1 MCYKFELRIFE
12 VPLLYL
18 SFDVREFWRDQPG
31 TEVDIARERIGQQN
45 QFAGKF
51 RFSGALGD
59 DRFEAKSLVPANKKT
74 YVVGHFDFTVDSH
87 GVLTGSFT
95 DEGGAKLPFSGSVD
109 AQGNVRGKA
118 DWAGRRSVLTGK
130 IAPPALY
137 KTFAGFGEI
146 GQVLQFIDEQGYRLL
161 MVGRP

>member
-1 MCYKFELRIFE
+1 MSA
-12 VPLLYL
+12 PL
-18 SFDVREFWRDQPG
+18 PG
-31 TEVDIARERIGQQN
+31 HD
-45 QFAGKF
+45 
-51 RFSGALGD
+51 SGARVD
-59 DRFEAKSLVPANKKT
+59 AAARS
-74 YVVGHFDFTVDSH
+74 VVASRDSSTSA
-87 GVLTGSFT
+87 VSNFCERTRAIASFT
-95 DEGGAKLPFSGSVD
+95 DESGAKLPYSGSVD